1 MVNKVNLDTDHKCM
15 PARYTVGQI
24 LSGYLLKSRHIGWHF
39 SFYWFVVLAFEC
51 QTCAAS
57 GNRLGKVIEECHKNA
72 TTEECKADIEDPVCV
87 LYLDYSGRKNNVKRF
102 CASRGDL
109 NTIKRRCDRS
119 SCFDDFCAVAMCD
132 ESGCNAQLSTTG
144 MCDYGY

>member
-1 MVNKVNLDTDHKCM
+1 MADTFLFID
-15 PARYTVGQI
+15 
-24 LSGYLLKSRHIGWHF
+24 L
-39 SFYWFVVLAFEC
+39 LAFEC

-57 GNRLGKVIEECHKNA
+57 GNRLSKVIEECHKNA

-87 LYLDYSGRKNNVKRF
+87 LYLDYSGRKNNVERF

-109 NTIKRRCDRS
+109 NTIKRRCNRS
-119 SCFDDFCAVAMCD
+119 SSFDDFCAVAMCD

>member
-1 MVNKVNLDTDHKCM
+1 MADTFLFID
-15 PARYTVGQI
+15 
-24 LSGYLLKSRHIGWHF
+24 L
-39 SFYWFVVLAFEC
+39 LAFEC

-72 TTEECKADIEDPVCV
+72 TTEECKVDIEDPVCV
-87 LYLDYSGRKNNVKRF
+87 LYLDYSGAKNNVKRF

-119 SCFDDFCAVAMCD
+119 SSFDDFCAVAMCD
-132 ESGCNAQLSTTG
+132 ESGCNAQLNTTG

>member
-1 MVNKVNLDTDHKCM
+1 MAETFLFID
-15 PARYTVGQI
+15 
-24 LSGYLLKSRHIGWHF
+24 L
-39 SFYWFVVLAFEC
+39 LAFEC

-72 TTEECKADIEDPVCV
+72 TTEECKVDIEDPVCV
-87 LYLDYSGRKNNVKRF
+87 LYLDYSGRKNNVTRF

-119 SCFDDFCAVAMCD
+119 SSFDDFCAVAMCD
-132 ESGCNAQLSTTG
+132 ESGCNAQLNTTG

>member
-1 MVNKVNLDTDHKCM
+1 MAETFLFID
-15 PARYTVGQI
+15 
-24 LSGYLLKSRHIGWHF
+24 L
-39 SFYWFVVLAFEC
+39 LAFEC

-87 LYLDYSGRKNNVKRF
+87 LYLDYSGRKNNVTRF

-119 SCFDDFCAVAMCD
+119 SSFDDFCAVAMCD